1 MKTRYRLFQRN
12 SGIFFVQDNATGRQE
27 SLKTRDKATARRIF
41 NVKNEAFKQP
51 AMNLQI
57 AQVYLQ
63 HADPALAGRTWQ
75 QVMEQIISTKTG
87 NTRERWEYAIQDKAF
102 DLIRHRKL
110 IETSAEHFLEVL
122 NTGKVSTN
130 VYLRRAHNYAM
141 GMHWLPWPILPRL
154 HWPAVQADCRGE
166 IP

>member
-27 SLKTRDKATARRIF
+27 SLKTRDKSAARRIF

-75 QVMEQIISTKTG
+75 HVMEQIISTKTG
-87 NTRERWEYAIQDKAF
+87 NTRER
-102 DLIRHRKL
+102 
-110 IETSAEHFLEVL
+110 
-122 NTGKVSTN
+122 
-130 VYLRRAHNYAM
+130 
-141 GMHWLPWPILPRL
+141 
-154 HWPAVQADCRGE
+154 
-166 IP
+166 